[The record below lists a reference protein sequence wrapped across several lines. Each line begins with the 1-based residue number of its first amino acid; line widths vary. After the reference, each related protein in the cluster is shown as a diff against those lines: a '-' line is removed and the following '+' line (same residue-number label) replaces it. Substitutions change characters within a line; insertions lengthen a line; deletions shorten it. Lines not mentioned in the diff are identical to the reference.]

1 MDEKWCGNSWRSQ
14 EISKKDFGVQYLGN
28 RLIASIQ
35 VMFGYHGG
43 WGTAFSALI
52 MACFLIPLA
61 INLHAALNTS
71 EQVDYFSVFPSDPFP
86 SRTICF
92 TNSSLIEQQEMWNNE
107 TTTFSNNCN
116 ITYSAVLCDQGL
128 EGGQRN
134 IIVVQLALM
143 ITMVS
148 LLFAAIAPCIYTLCF
163 RMYFA

>member
-1 MDEKWCGNSWRSQ
+1 MEEKGF
-14 EISKKDFGVQYLGN
+14 SKKFRVL
-28 RLIASIQ
+28 LTSIQ
-35 VMFGYHGG
+35 VMFGYHGLVLV
-43 WGTAFSALI
+43 GTTFSALI

-107 TTTFSNNCN
+107 TTTFSKNC
-116 ITYSAVLCDQGL
+116 IMTYSAVLCDQGL
-128 EGGQRN
+128 ESGQRN

-143 ITMVS
+143 IIMVS
-148 LLFAAIAPCIYTLCF
+148 LLVTVIVPCTILAVF
-163 RMYFA
+163 SISIMH